1 MCAVAL
7 ASHRAISEAWARS
20 EERKL
25 KKTCYRLN
33 SPEKLSRTPIAPLFP
48 VTE

>member
-1 MCAVAL
+1 MCSIPL
-7 ASHRAISEAWARS
+7 ASRRAISEAWAGS

-25 KKTCYRLN
+25 KPCYRLN
-33 SPEKLSRTPIAPLFP
+33 SAEQLSQTPITPLFP